1 VRNLGDEGQGQG
13 ERGGRV
19 GIPRMVIAEK
29 GGGRER
35 VAKSRCHQGNAE
47 GVGEEECTQTGEA
60 SRVESSTVGEESVPW
75 TGGGGVRECSGSRKS
90 PGGVTHDSD
99 LVTEES
105 VSGGVGEASG
115 AGVWGRGSADPPSDD
130 VGIRAGSR
138 WIPAAGEE
146 EDLSE
151 LYKQE
156 ATGGEGSECGGV
168 SEVKIEEGVVGW
180 IRRREPETQLSA
192 PD

>member
-1 VRNLGDEGQGQG
+1 
-13 ERGGRV
+13 
-19 GIPRMVIAEK
+19 
-29 GGGRER
+29 
-35 VAKSRCHQGNAE
+35 
-47 GVGEEECTQTGEA
+47 
-60 SRVESSTVGEESVPW
+60 VESSTVGEESVPW